1 MDMRKYVLRQT
12 GAVALG
18 ELLGVA
24 AMAGIFALLDAYDN
38 RVLLGGV
45 VGGAVAVANFLVMAI
60 GVNIAAD
67 KAKSQD
73 VKGGQAAIKGSYGLR
88 MIGMIIILFAFAK
101 SGLCNV
107 IALVVPLIF
116 VRFTLTLQE
125 FFRRTWAQINLDA
138 IDNNILQI
146 KKQYLFRY

>member
-1 MDMRKYVLRQT
+1 MDNGKYVLRQT
-12 GAVALG
+12 GVVALG
-18 ELLGVA
+18 EAVGVA
-24 AMAGIFALLDAYDN
+24 AMIGIFALLGSFDTG
-38 RVLLGGV
+38 VLLGGI

-67 KAKSQD
+67 KAQNQD
-73 VKGGQAAIKGSYGLR
+73 VKGGQAAIKGSYALR
-88 MIGMIIILFAFAK
+88 MLSMAIVLFAFAK

-125 FFRRTWAQINLDA
+125 FFRRKPGEKTV
-138 IDNNILQI
+138 
-146 KKQYLFRY
+146 

>member
-12 GAVALG
+12 GIVALG
-18 ELLGVA
+18 EAIGVA
-24 AMAGIFALLDAYDN
+24 ILCGIFALLDKFDTS
-38 RVLLGGV
+38 VLLGGI
-45 VGGAVAVANFLVMAI
+45 VGGVVAIANFFVMAI

-67 KAKSQD
+67 KATDQNVKSA
-73 VKGGQAAIKGSYGLR
+73 QATIKGSYGLR
-88 MIGMIIILFAFAK
+88 MIGMVIVLFAFAK

-125 FFRRTWAQINLDA
+125 FFRRKPGEKAS
-138 IDNNILQI
+138 
-146 KKQYLFRY
+146 